1 MLRRLLAARGIHYL
15 VTRFGSRKLRALA
28 FDGKYQAGRW
38 GGHDDGG
45 GELAAM
51 VSHYLRK
58 GDLLILGC
66 GGATVLDGLEASGLN
81 SALGVDLSAEAV
93 RLASRFA
100 SSRVS
105 FVVQD
110 MELLDC
116 SSEYDVM
123 LFSES
128 LYYVPAQRQLPLL
141 RRLSKHLKH
150 GGAFIV
156 TLAEPQR
163 YADILKRIRGEF
175 DVCIDRAI
183 GGSSRHVIVFA
194 IARSAGGR
202 RNVPD
207 DPSAD

>member
-15 VTRFGSRKLRALA
+15 VTRFGSRRLRALA
-28 FDGKYQAGRW
+28 FDSKYQGGRW
-38 GGHDDGG
+38 GDYDDGG
-45 GELAAM
+45 GQLSAM

-66 GGATVLDGLEASGLN
+66 GGATVLEGLEASGLN
-81 SALGVDLSAEAV
+81 SSLGVDLSTEAV
-93 RLASRFA
+93 RRASGFA

-105 FVVQD
+105 FLVQD
-110 MELLDC
+110 MELLEC
-116 SSEYDVM
+116 SSDYDVI

-150 GGAFIV
+150 GGVFIV

-163 YADILKRIRGEF
+163 YADILKRIRGAF
-175 DVCIDRAI
+175 DVHVDRAFD
-183 GGSSRHVIVFA
+183 GSSRHVIVFA
-194 IARSAGGR
+194 APGR
-202 RNVPD
+202 Q
-207 DPSAD
+207 A